1 MPVNVERRLLMVVAI
16 LPLVAAHTP
25 SAATLTVK
33 NNCGYTIYPGIYPPT
48 YSNGGWTMGAGAQVS
63 FAINS
68 GWIGRVWGRTGCN
81 GSSPAQCTTGS
92 CRGTGLP
99 CARPTRIPHTSL
111 F

>member
-1 MPVNVERRLLMVVAI
+1 MSMTSNVGRRLLVAVAI
-16 LPLVAAHTP
+16 LTLVAGTA

-33 NNCGYTIYPGIYPPT
+33 NNCSYTIYPGIYPAT

-81 GSSPAQCTTGS
+81 TASPAQCTTGS
-92 CRGTGLP
+92 CGGTGLQ
-99 CARPTRIPHTSL
+99 CA
-111 F
+111 